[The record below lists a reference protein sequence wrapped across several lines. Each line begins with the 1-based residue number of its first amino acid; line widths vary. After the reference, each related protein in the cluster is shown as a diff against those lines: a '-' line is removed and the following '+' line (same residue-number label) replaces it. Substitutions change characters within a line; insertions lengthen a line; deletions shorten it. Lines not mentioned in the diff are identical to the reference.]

1 MGLTEPGARFS
12 RNEVGS
18 IYVDA
23 EDQFVVSFITSYG
36 GEASHDG
43 VKTAKSA
50 GHWALEL
57 TRDEGCPDTKWF
69 VYDRVARVMH
79 EFNQSE
85 IEEDDDE

>member
-12 RNEVGS
+12 RNEVDS

-23 EDQFVVSFITSYG
+23 EERFVVSFITSYG
-36 GEASHDG
+36 GVDG
-43 VKTAKSA
+43 IKTAQSA

-69 VYDRVARVMH
+69 VYDRVTHVMH

-85 IEEDDDE
+85 IEEDEDDD